1 MVTKL
6 QHASQEVTRPD
17 TFRRVL
23 RGIHMPITA
32 LISAEDQ
39 RASLTPRELE
49 VLALVARGDSNKLIA
64 KILDIAE
71 GTVKTHLTAVFRKLN
86 VGSRTQASQ
95 VAAHMPEVSDE
106 QVRKVLGG
114 QLSIGNRLTGGT
126 RCYLPAGK
134 LLFSKGAI
142 TDALYYVV
150 RGIVY
155 LEELSIERGQ
165 GALVGEMGLF
175 SSDNRR
181 VCTAR
186 CKTDCALVSVTAKDA
201 MRICLQD
208 PSFALYVAGLITRR
222 LQGGE

>member
-71 GTVKTHLTAVFRKLN
+71 GTVKTHLTAVFRKL
-86 VGSRTQASQ
+86 
-95 VAAHMPEVSDE
+95 P
-106 QVRKVLGG
+106 
-114 QLSIGNRLTGGT
+114 
-126 RCYLPAGK
+126 GK
-134 LLFSKGAI
+134 
-142 TDALYYVV
+142 
-150 RGIVY
+150 
-155 LEELSIERGQ
+155 
-165 GALVGEMGLF
+165 
-175 SSDNRR
+175 
-181 VCTAR
+181 
-186 CKTDCALVSVTAKDA
+186 
-201 MRICLQD
+201 
-208 PSFALYVAGLITRR
+208 GLI
-222 LQGGE
+222 